1 MMIKGDDIRYR
12 KYKLWHD
19 VNTFVS
25 QIIPI
30 NTQAGFLI
38 KIDEAMFHM
47 SLKYFF
53 AAF

>member
-1 MMIKGDDIRYR
+1 MKGEDIKYR
-12 KYKLWHD
+12 NYKLWHD

-25 QIIPI
+25 QVIPI

-38 KIDEAMFHM
+38 KIDEVILHM
-47 SLKYFF
+47 SLKYFL